1 VIHFRRL
8 QQGGD
13 GCLGP
18 ATALATREQHIF
30 SRYCLGSDG
39 AFDNIGIDF
48 DTAVEQKAPED
59 LPSGG
64 GVADRLGQFCK
75 NPRQFCFE
83 RKTATGLSRRRSA
96 PRYAGIP
103 THPRQVWISPYG

>member
-39 AFDNIGIDF
+39 TFDNVGIDF
-48 DTAVEQKAPED
+48 DTAIEEKAPED

-64 GVADRLGQFCK
+64 GVAGS
-75 NPRQFCFE
+75 PRPVL
-83 RKTATGLSRRRSA
+83 T
-96 PRYAGIP
+96 
-103 THPRQVWISPYG
+103 SPKIRGNSVSNEKPPPG